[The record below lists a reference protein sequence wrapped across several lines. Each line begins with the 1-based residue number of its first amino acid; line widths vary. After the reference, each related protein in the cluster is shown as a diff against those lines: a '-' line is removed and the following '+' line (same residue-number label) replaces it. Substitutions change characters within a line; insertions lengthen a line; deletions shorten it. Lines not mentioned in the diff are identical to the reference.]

1 MCSVYFVRIPLP
13 FEPIF
18 FLQQCN
24 KMYKIA
30 SKRLLFCCY
39 LPCSEDSEKDSCSN
53 KIRTTRYNCFSI
65 KLFAFLLFAAH
76 AGIEKIGSFITNTI
90 D

>member
-13 FEPIF
+13 FELIF

-39 LPCSEDSEKDSCSN
+39 LPCSEDSDQRKTVVQTKLEQHV
-53 KIRTTRYNCFSI
+53 ITVFL
-65 KLFAFLLFAAH
+65 LFAFLLFAAH